1 MKHFRLLR
9 ADEIE
14 CRVST
19 VKKNGCSLLLY
30 KDARCDQ
37 NILDEAFGIFGWER
51 SHQLIGDR
59 LYCTV
64 SVRNPDT
71 GEWIRKQDVGT
82 ESYTEKEKGQASDSF
97 KRACFNLGIGRELYT
112 SPLIWIGT
120 DGCTIKEVN
129 GRFTTYDHFSVS
141 NIEYENDRVS
151 YLTIINNSMGNKQVY
166 SFGSANVKLDENKIK
181 ALRMQ
186 IEASGV
192 HEESITQRY
201 KVKELNELTF
211 EQWNKVMSV
220 LQKQIDEGKNS

>member
-37 NILDEAFGIFGWER
+37 NILDETFGIFGWER